1 MRAMLKFAP
10 ALCALCLI
18 ISAAAAAPEGERAR
32 LDAAIARVTPAL
44 VQIYVVTADF
54 DDGRQLKSESSGS
67 GAIIREDGY
76 IVSNHH
82 VAGHGLRLLCILSN
96 NEEIEAELVGTDA
109 MSDISVLRLKGAPGR
124 KYPFVRFGNSDL
136 LQVGDPVLAL
146 GSPMALSQSVTRG
159 IVSNVKLVMPRFSWP
174 SNRFTLDGEDVGSI
188 VRWIAHDAAIF
199 PGNSGGPL
207 VNLDGDVVGVNEIS
221 LGLSGA
227 IPGNLAREVVDTL
240 IRTGR
245 VERAWLGIEVQPL
258 LKSGRGTNGVLVSG
272 TTPGS
277 PADAAGFQSGDLLVA
292 LAGQPV
298 RVHYAEELPIF
309 NQFVCRLPVGQP
321 VPAVVARAG
330 VEQTL
335 TLTPVAREETL
346 PKEKELVAW
355 GLTGRDLS
363 RWLATE
369 LKLTN
374 RAGVQVTSVRPGGP
388 GGEAKPSLNP
398 GDVITRIGEQAVTNL
413 AELAARTAALTADQD
428 EPVPALVTFR
438 RQGAELVTV
447 VKLGVQEIEDPGLEV
462 KKAWLPVAYQVIGRD
477 LAEAFGLG
485 DAGGVRVT
493 QVYPGSTA
501 EQAGLRVGDL
511 LLKVDGEPIAAF
523 QPEDQEVLTA
533 LIRQYPVGTAIEL
546 TVRRGTADQ
555 MIKVPLARAPRL
567 EREMKSFRDE
577 RFEFAVR
584 EVTFF
589 DRVREEWKDEPG
601 LVVKEVESGGW
612 AALGRLAV
620 GDLLQRV
627 DGQPVP
633 TIAELK
639 AQLDRVAGA
648 RARAV
653 VLTVRRGIHT
663 RFVELEPDWSSNVGG
678 GT

>member
-1 MRAMLKFAP
+1 MRAMLKFVT
-10 ALCALCLI
+10 ALCALGL
-18 ISAAAAAPEGERAR
+18 AAGTAGAAPDVAR
-32 LDAAIARVTPAL
+32 SHLDAAIGRVKPAL
-44 VQIYVVTADF
+44 VQIYVVSSDF
-54 DDGRQLKSESSGS
+54 DDGRQLKQEGAGS

-109 MSDISVLRLKGAPGR
+109 MSDISVLRLKGSPGR
-124 KYPFVRFGNSDL
+124 KYPFVRFGDSDL

-146 GSPMALSQSVTRG
+146 GSPMALSQSVTLG
-159 IVSNVKLVMPRFSWP
+159 IVSNIKLVMPRFSWP

-207 VNLDGDVVGVNEIS
+207 VNLAGEVVGVNEIS

-272 TTPGS
+272 SMPGS
-277 PADAAGFQSGDLLVA
+277 PASAAGFESGDVLLA

-298 RVHYAEELPIF
+298 RVHYAEELPLF
-309 NQFVCRLPVGQP
+309 NQFVSRLPIGQ
-321 VPAVVARAG
+321 AVTALVARAG
-330 VEQTL
+330 KEL
-335 TLTPVAREETL
+335 TLTVSPEAREEML
-346 PKEKELVAW
+346 PRERELLAW
-355 GLTGRDLS
+355 GATARDLS

-374 RAGVQVTSVRPGGP
+374 RAGVQITSVRPGGP
-388 GGEAKPSLNP
+388 CGEAKPALNP
-398 GDVITRIGEQAVTNL
+398 GDVITRIGDQPVTNL
-413 AELAARTAALTADQD
+413 AELAARTAALIADQD
-428 EPVPALVTFR
+428 EPVPGLVTFR
-438 RQGAELVTV
+438 RQGTELVTV

-485 DAGGVRVT
+485 DAGGVRIT
-493 QVYPGSTA
+493 QVYPDSTA
-501 EQAGLRVGDL
+501 ERAGLRVGDL
-511 LLKVDGEPIAAF
+511 VLKVDGEPLAAF

-533 LIRQYPVGTAIEL
+533 LIRQYAVSSTVEL
-546 TVRRGTADQ
+546 TVRRGGADQ
-555 MIKVPLARAPRL
+555 AVAVPLVRAPRL

-577 RFEFAVR
+577 R
-584 EVTFF
+584 EVTIF
-589 DRVREEWKDEPG
+589 DRVREDWKDEPG

-627 DGQPVP
+627 DGRPVP
-633 TIAELK
+633 TIADLK
-639 AQLDRVAGA
+639 AQLDRVAAA

-653 VLTVRRGIHT
+653 VFCVRRGIHT
-663 RFVELEPDWSSNVGG
+663 VFVELEPDWSSNVGG
-678 GT
+678 GG